1 MTVTRPFDPLV
12 TPGRDTE
19 VELFS
24 VAGHDG
30 YLRDVN
36 DRFAGLLGLDPQHLV
51 DTSVLELVH
60 PEDVGTI
67 VAGLAALSG
76 GAPEVL
82 LENRFR
88 RHGGGWVHLQWVAR
102 PLPGTD
108 LWWAAGRDTTAF
120 HRLLSEGADLRAR
133 LDLAIGQAT
142 AAMWE
147 LDPRP
152 GRLTWEP
159 QAAPLLAVSPGS
171 LPDTVAAFGTVV
183 HTDDEAKVTR
193 AFAELLETG
202 ITDVVVRVR
211 QETGVRHLSLRGKVL
226 DRDRR
231 GRPTRAVG
239 LLFDV
244 TNEKAMEEQMLRM
257 IMSDALTGAPNR
269 RAFDQALRSE
279 WRRCSRN
286 QEPLS
291 VVMIDIDDFKLF
303 NDTFGHLVGD
313 EVLCAVSRALTN
325 GLHREGDTVA
335 RFGGEE
341 FAAVLP
347 GVDRAGALTVANR
360 LCEAVRNIAIRQAPG
375 WTLSISIG
383 TATWNSHTGPS
394 KTGLLLSRADE
405 ALYVAKSSGKD
416 RAVAYEDSLAER
428 AELEDAIRH
437 GLSHQEFEM
446 FYQPI
451 ISLQAGHVVGFEAL
465 MRWNRPGHGR
475 VAPDVFIPI
484 AELSSLIC
492 DLGRF
497 ALNQA
502 TWQLSAWLDSGLDPE
517 GRLRMAVNASGR
529 HIAGPEIVTD
539 VRDALALAAL
549 APGRLELE
557 LTETALVDGALV
569 ESHLAQVRGLGVSIS
584 LDDFGTGYTS
594 IGQLP
599 HLPVDTLKIDRS
611 FVSTTDPRQAELV
624 NLMIGAARAF
634 DLSIV
639 AEGIEDEL
647 VLHKL
652 RTLGCDDAQGYLL
665 AKPMPAAAV
674 PGWLAGWADRGR
686 ELRLADGSRSMAGR
700 VDSAVVNS

>member
-1 MTVTRPFDPLV
+1 MTVTRPFGPHP
-12 TPGRDTE
+12 TPAGDSE

-30 YLRDVN
+30 FLREVN
-36 DRFAGLLGLDPQHLV
+36 ERFAGLLGV
-51 DTSVLELVH
+51 DTQQLLGRSVLELVH
-60 PEDVGTI
+60 PEDVGAI
-67 VAGLAALSG
+67 VAGLAALSSG
-76 GAPEVL
+76 SAEVV
-82 LENRFR
+82 LESRFR
-88 RHGGGWVHLQWVAR
+88 QQGGSWVHLQWVAR

-120 HRLLSEGADLRAR
+120 HRLLSDGVDLRAR
-133 LDLAIGQAT
+133 LDLAIGKAT

-147 LDPRP
+147 LDARQ
-152 GRLTWEP
+152 GRLTWEA
-159 QAAPLLAVSPGS
+159 QAAPVLGVTLES
-171 LPDTVAAFGTVV
+171 LPDTVAELADVV
-183 HTDDEAKVTR
+183 HAEDAAVVTG
-193 AFAELLETG
+193 AVAELLETG
-202 ITDVVVRVR
+202 ITEVAVRVH
-211 QETGVRHLSLRGKVL
+211 QQAGVRHLSLRGKVL

-231 GRPTRAVG
+231 GRPIRAVG

-244 TNEKAMEEQMLRM
+244 TNDKAMEEQMLRM

-269 RAFDQALRSE
+269 RAFDQALRAE
-279 WRRCSRN
+279 WRRCSRS

-291 VVMIDIDDFKLF
+291 VVMIDIDDFKQF

-313 EVLCAVSRALTN
+313 EVLCAVSRALTA
-325 GLHREGDTVA
+325 GLMREGDTVA

-347 GVDRAGALTVANR
+347 GVDSAGALTVADR
-360 LCEAVRNIAIRQAPG
+360 LREAVRGITIRQAPG

-383 TATWNSHTGPS
+383 TATWNSQTGPH

-437 GLSHQEFEM
+437 GLATQEFEM

-451 ISLQAGHVVGFEAL
+451 VSLQAGHVTGFEAL
-465 MRWNRPGHGR
+465 MRWNRRGQGR
-475 VAPDVFIPI
+475 IAPDVFIPV

-502 TWQLSAWLDSGLDPE
+502 TWQLSAWLEAGLDPA
-517 GRLRMAVNASGR
+517 GTLRMAVNASGR

-539 VRDALALAAL
+539 VRDALTLASL
-549 APGRLELE
+549 PPHRLELE

-569 ESHLAQVRGLGVSIS
+569 ESHLAQVRALGVSIS

-611 FVSTTDPRQAELV
+611 FISTTDPRQAELV
-624 NLMIGAARAF
+624 TLMIGAARAF

-639 AEGIEDEL
+639 AEGIEDEPIL
-647 VLHKL
+647 DKL
-652 RTLGCDDAQGYLL
+652 RMLGCDDAQGYLM

-674 PGWLAGWADRGR
+674 PGWLAQWSERSN
-686 ELRLADGSRSMAGR
+686 RLGLSHAPAGR
-700 VDSAVVNS
+700 SGEVRTDTPA